1 MLRSKS
7 KRFTLYLRV
16 VPLLVE
22 VLKLLLGVGELWNL
36 LIHVFSQLFILLL
49 AFANSGQ
56 IARDLL

>member
-1 MLRSKS
+1 M
-7 KRFTLYLRV
+7 

-49 AFANSGQ
+49 AFANCGQ